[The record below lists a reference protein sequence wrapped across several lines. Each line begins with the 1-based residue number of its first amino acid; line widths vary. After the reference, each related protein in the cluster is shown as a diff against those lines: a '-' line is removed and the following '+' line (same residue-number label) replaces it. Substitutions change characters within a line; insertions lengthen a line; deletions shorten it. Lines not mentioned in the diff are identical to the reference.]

1 MHMSVPSVPPEAVN
15 MSLGLSLAASTNPSQ
30 LLVSCLGLW
39 SCPEGR
45 TEDLGLGGG
54 GFGDRGLGEGEDTG
68 VGGWVGS
75 RSSSSHQVSLS
86 LGLWPHSA
94 PYMQGECVL
103 VWILLPAGLPF
114 LASPEAPGCPAG

>member
-54 GFGDRGLGEGEDTG
+54 G
-68 VGGWVGS
+68 
-75 RSSSSHQVSLS
+75 
-86 LGLWPHSA
+86 
-94 PYMQGECVL
+94 
-103 VWILLPAGLPF
+103 VWG
-114 LASPEAPGCPAG
+114 